1 MSVATAMARISAI
14 QGQLATLGVPTA
26 SPTGSD
32 ATAAAGFSDTLDQTL
47 GTTSSSVE
55 RGRRRAD
62 ALRRHD
68 RRRRRTSRASSPAL
82 LKAVVKVESG
92 FDPNSTSSAGAKGL
106 TQLMPETAAGLGI
119 TNPYDPMQSLRG
131 GARELAGALKTF
143 NGDVRLALAAYNAGV
158 GAVKS
163 TAASRR
169 TPRRRPTCRRCSST
183 PPSTR
188 RRRPRR
194 CRSSGMLRRGRPA
207 SAARSCGRAC
217 ATSAR
222 PTSGAASRRRR
233 ASTAPASPSTSTA
246 RTGVSIPRTS
256 EEQFRAGTPVA
267 ANALQPGDLVFFQK
281 NGDVHHVGIYVGGGR
296 FLQAPH
302 TGDVV
307 KISSLSEPYYAS
319 RFCGARRYG

>member
-1 MSVATAMARISAI
+1 VSVATVMARITAI
-14 QGQLATLGVPTA
+14 QGQLAALGVPTA
-26 SPTGSD
+26 STTDTTSG
-32 ATAAAGFSDTLDQTL
+32 TAGTGFSDTLDQTL
-47 GTTSSSVE
+47 GTTSATSSAVGGE
-55 RGRRRAD
+55 PTPYD
-62 ALRRHD
+62 AMIVQ
-68 RRRRRTSRASSPAL
+68 AANEQGISPAL

-106 TQLMPETAAGLGI
+106 TQLMPETAAGFGI

-158 GAVKS
+158 GAVKKYGGIPPYAETQAYVPKVLQYAAQYAPA
-163 TAASRR
+163 TAATMSL
-169 TPRRRPTCRRCSST
+169 SGYGA
-183 PPSTR
+183 
-188 RRRPRR
+188 
-194 CRSSGMLRRGRPA
+194 SSGVGGAVVQQGLRFLGTPYQW
-207 SAARSCGRAC
+207 G
-217 ATSAR
+217 
-222 PTSGAASRRRR
+222 GE
-233 ASTAPASPSTSTA
+233 SPSTGFDCSGLA
-246 RTGVSIPRTS
+246 QYLYRQNGVSIPRTS
-256 EEQFRAGTPVA
+256 QEQFRAGTPVA

-319 RFCGARRYG
+319 QYCGARRYG